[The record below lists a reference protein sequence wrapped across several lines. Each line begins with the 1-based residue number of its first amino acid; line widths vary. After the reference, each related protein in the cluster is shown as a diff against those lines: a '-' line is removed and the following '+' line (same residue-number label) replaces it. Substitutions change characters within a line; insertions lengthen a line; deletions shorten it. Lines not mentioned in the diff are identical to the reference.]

1 MKLWLK
7 CLISCIPFL
16 AFSQP
21 RIDDVGDGWKGKV
34 EQALQVIQQT
44 DCEKYEMIMS
54 TCTHISYSTAN
65 FATTESGNTILI
77 PRREIVVGN
86 INDIAAILVHESLH
100 LYILKTKMMM
110 PPADEE
116 LLCYAYELEFLLQIP
131 GVETWLLDHA
141 RKQIAYFSS
150 KTVGN
155 N

>member
-1 MKLWLK
+1 MKLLVK
-7 CLISCIPFL
+7 CLSLIPFL
-16 AFSQP
+16 TFGQI

-34 EQALQVIQQT
+34 EQALQVVQQT

-77 PRREIVVGN
+77 PRREIMAGN

-100 LYILKTKMMM
+100 LYILQTKMLM
-110 PPADEE
+110 PEADEE

-131 GVETWLLDHA
+131 GVEQWLLDHA
-141 RKQIAYFSS
+141 RKQITYFSS
-150 KTVGN
+150 KSVGSN
-155 N
+155 

>member
-1 MKLWLK
+1 MKLLVK
-7 CLISCIPFL
+7 CLSLIPFL
-16 AFSQP
+16 TFGQI
-21 RIDDVGDGWKGKV
+21 RIDDVGDGWKNKV
-34 EQALQVIQQT
+34 EQALQVVQQT
-44 DCEKYEMIMS
+44 DCEKYEMIVS

-77 PRREIVVGN
+77 PRREIMAGN

-100 LYILKTKMMM
+100 LYILKTKMVM
-110 PPADEE
+110 PEADEE

-131 GVETWLLDHA
+131 QVETWLLDHA

-150 KTVGN
+150 KAVGN

>member
-1 MKLWLK
+1 MKLWLNF
-7 CLISCIPFL
+7 LISCIPFL
-16 AFSQP
+16 TFGQP
-21 RIDDVGDGWKGKV
+21 RIDDIGDNWKGIV
-34 EQALQVIQQT
+34 EQALLVVQQT

-54 TCTHISYSTAN
+54 TCTHVSYSTAN

-100 LYILKTKMMM
+100 LYMLQTNLTM
-110 PPADEE
+110 PEADEE

-131 GVETWLLDHA
+131 GVEQWLLDHA

-150 KTVGN
+150 K
-155 N
+155 